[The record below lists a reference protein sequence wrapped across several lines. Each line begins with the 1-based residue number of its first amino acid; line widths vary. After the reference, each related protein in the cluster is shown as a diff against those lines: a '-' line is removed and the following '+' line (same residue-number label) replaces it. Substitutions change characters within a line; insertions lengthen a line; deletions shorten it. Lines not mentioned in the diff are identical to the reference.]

1 MNNQHNEIILAGFG
15 GQGILFI
22 GKVLASAGLAFD
34 KEVSW
39 LPSYGPEMR
48 GGTANC
54 RVIISENPIGSPY
67 IVNPTMLIA
76 MNKPSLEKFED
87 TVVPGGFIA
96 IDSALITQDVK
107 RTDVT
112 VIKIP
117 ATKIAA
123 DMGMR
128 KSANMILLGKFVKET
143 GIMTLD
149 ELKEGV
155 KKSVPA
161 SKTAMLEANFK
172 AVEIGYES

>member
-22 GKVLASAGLAFD
+22 GKVLASAGLAFH

-54 RVIISENPIGSPY
+54 RVIISEEPIGSPY
-67 IVNPTMLIA
+67 IVTPNMLIA

-87 TVVPGGFIA
+87 TVVPGGYIA
-96 IDSALITQDVK
+96 IDSSLITQEIHRK
-107 RTDVT
+107 DVT
-112 VIKIP
+112 AIAIP

-128 KSANMILLGKFVKET
+128 KSANMILLGKFVKES
-143 GIMTLD
+143 GLMTLD

-161 SKTAMLEANFK
+161 TKTAMLETNFK
-172 AVEIGYES
+172 AVELGFQS